1 LSPNNDSSTAIG
13 IVAPW
18 GYGKSTILNFM
29 KEELET
35 YRNKDKNKNKVL
47 FFDFNPWIYSK
58 RSNLTSEY
66 INTLQK
72 KLELRNENETWQDL
86 AEILKELHPLLTP
99 PLWKKWEEKVGELF
113 EAKTID

>member
-1 LSPNNDSSTAIG
+1 
-13 IVAPW
+13 
-18 GYGKSTILNFM
+18 M

-72 KLELRNENETWQDL
+72 KL
-86 AEILKELHPLLTP
+86 HPLLTP